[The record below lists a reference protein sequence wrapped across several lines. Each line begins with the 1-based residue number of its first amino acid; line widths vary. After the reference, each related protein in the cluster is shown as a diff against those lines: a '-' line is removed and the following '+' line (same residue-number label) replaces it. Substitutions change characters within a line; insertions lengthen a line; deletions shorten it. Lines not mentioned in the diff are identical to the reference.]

1 MNGECKSYRLNEPM
15 KWSEYKQLP
24 DDLKEAYLKAVI
36 KTYNPSAS
44 AFAKMFDIER
54 STLQRELTRFKISTG
69 SRGKAWDKENFLVW
83 AYGVPSSKEEE
94 SAEEEPVVEEVF
106 PPKSIVLDESKIIER
121 LSDKEELVYPRAI
134 PNTGNMVFEGN
145 ADSILKTLGVLFG
158 DAKVHFSITWDVLD

>member
-24 DDLKEAYLKAVI
+24 DDLKEVYLKAVI
-36 KTYNPSAS
+36 NTYNPSSS

-69 SRGKAWDKENFLVW
+69 SRGKAWDKEKFFAW
-83 AYGVPSSKEEE
+83 AYGVPSPKEEE
-94 SAEEEPVVEEVF
+94 AVVETLLTPTLSLAV
-106 PPKSIVLDESKIIER
+106 IE
-121 LSDKEELVYPRAI
+121 DTFFDDNEENPAKEDVCPRAV